1 MYITEKSTGKEHKV
15 KIEPASND
23 DFRSITKSNFFFDWK
38 TEKKSG
44 IYKLRKYDDDQ
55 ILGLMSFFNY
65 HSEQRIEIKLLAVS
79 KENRGKNKRYE
90 RIAGT
95 LIGFCC
101 KEAVKRYGIEGCVS
115 LIPKTELKEHYIIKY
130 NMIDAGYQVFLE
142 GVSLL
147 NCLNKYKL

>member
-15 KIEPASND
+15 IIELVSND
-23 DFRSITKSNFFFDWK
+23 DFKSITKRKFYFDWK
-38 TEKKSG
+38 TEKKIG
-44 IYKLRKYDDDQ
+44 IYKLRKHDDNQ
-55 ILGLMSFFNY
+55 ILGLMSFLNY
-65 HSEQRIEIKLLAVS
+65 QSEQRIEIKLLAVS
-79 KENRGKNKRYE
+79 KENRGRNKEYE

-95 LIGFCC
+95 LIGYCC
-101 KEAVKRYGIEGCVS
+101 KETVKRYGIEGCVS